1 VTMSM
6 RTTRIVTVSVL
17 FLGLFAGLITLAI
30 VGRGGAI
37 SPSGKDAVVRYLL
50 EFFVPLIGVAVAFY
64 LAGRGQATSAHR
76 KNVPSVEA
84 VALALFILASWCSVP
99 ALSLALS
106 STYEMALAY
115 VDSVKLYGHTLATTA
130 AAFAFA
136 KSSR

>member
-1 VTMSM
+1 MTMSM

-50 EFFVPLIGVAVAFY
+50 EFFVPLIGVAAAFY
-64 LAGRGQATSAHR
+64 LAGKGHSADE
-76 KNVPSVEA
+76 NVESPEA

-99 ALSLALS
+99 VLSLALS
-106 STYEMALAY
+106 STYETALAY

-130 AAFAFA
+130 AAFTFA
-136 KSSR
+136 KSSH